1 MAYGYSRPDPMKLFR
16 DSCRHYRT
24 LVNIAVSEGF
34 TEEQAIELI
43 KINKLEDIEDSL
55 GVMAEREY

>member
-1 MAYGYSRPDPMKLFR
+1 MAYGYSRPDPKKLFR
-16 DSCRHYRT
+16 DSCQYYRV

-43 KINKLEDIEDSL
+43 KINELEDIKDSIS
-55 GVMAEREY
+55 VMADRGY

>member
-1 MAYGYSRPDPMKLFR
+1 MKLFR